1 MDYNQMSDQELL
13 RMWRDQDLR
22 RAGFRRPAPPEPPPP
37 RIMHLRRTPPPENF
51 ERTGFLLQ
59 RALRAYRL
67 LLWELYEE
75 LGILP
80 SQEALLVE
88 IYYGRD
94 VDPQAD
100 LARRVRSSRAS
111 VARSLRRLERAG
123 LVEREPSPDD
133 RRYRVVRLTEL
144 GEQVIRR
151 GGEALRMAEDS
162 AFEDLPPRVRQVFEQ
177 VLLRTE
183 ENCLTT
189 IQALQSPAPPI

>member
-1 MDYNQMSDQELL
+1 MNYAEMTDEEII
-13 RMWRDQDLR
+13 RMARDQDLR
-22 RAGFRRPAPPEPPPP
+22 RAGFRRPPPPEPRPP
-37 RIMHLRRTPPPENF
+37 RVFRPRRTPPPENF

-75 LGILP
+75 LGFLP

-88 IYYGRD
+88 IYYGRE

-100 LARRVRSSRAS
+100 LARRLRSSRAS

-123 LVEREPSPDD
+123 LVEREPSPAD
-133 RRYRVVRLTEL
+133 RRYRSVRLTEL
-144 GEQVIRR
+144 GEQVIRL
-151 GGEALRMAEDS
+151 GGEALRMAEDA

-177 VLLRTE
+177 ALLRTE

-189 IQALQSPAPPI
+189 IQVLRAPAPPV

>member
-1 MDYNQMSDQELL
+1 MNYSEMTDEEVI
-13 RMWRDQDLR
+13 RMALDQDLR
-22 RAGFRRPAPPEPPPP
+22 RAGFRRPPPPEPPPP
-37 RIMHLRRTPPPENF
+37 RVIHLRRTPPPENF

-75 LGILP
+75 LGMLP

-88 IYYGRD
+88 IYYGRE
-94 VDPQAD
+94 VDPQRA

-162 AFEDLPPRVRQVFEQ
+162 AFDDLPPRTRQVFEQ

-189 IQALQSPAPPI
+189 IEMLRAPAPPV